1 MAMDFSV
8 SRINR
13 AISEDGLDD
22 VCTAV
27 ELEMSKSKTVT
38 VSKYVVTPAVPAV
51 METRVITPAVTRVIT
66 PAVDAVNAISAV
78 PAVDAVMGERHK
90 HAVTQEDVTTTE
102 TVTVKE
108 GSKWVQKEVST
119 TVTNDVHTPQYKEVD
134 LWDDGGKKKIGK
146 YQELVMESYE
156 VSPAVSAVSAV
167 SAVPAVN
174 EVTEEV
180 AEVTEEVEIDAA
192 VPAVTSTSKIL
203 TADSSESVDLDV
215 PDPDDFVAYA
225 DVTEKIAIDWAKAKL
240 GDSAL
245 SAIEVS
251 LNARITDQE
260 SPPTPTT
267 GSGVPW

>member
-22 VCTAV
+22 VCTTV

-51 METRVITPAVTRVIT
+51 METRVITPAVD
-66 PAVDAVNAISAV
+66 AVDAISAV

-180 AEVTEEVEIDAA
+180 EIDAA

-251 LNARITDQE
+251 LNARIADQE
-260 SPPTPTT
+260 SPPAPTT

>member
-51 METRVITPAVTRVIT
+51 TETRVIT
-66 PAVDAVNAISAV
+66 PAVDAVDAISAV

-119 TVTNDVHTPQYKEVD
+119 TETKDVHTAQYKEVD

-180 AEVTEEVEIDAA
+180 EITAA

-215 PDPDDFVAYA
+215 PDPDDFIAYA
-225 DVTEKIAIDWAKAKL
+225 NVTEKIAIDWAKAKL

-251 LNARITDQE
+251 LNARIADQE
-260 SPPTPTT
+260 SPPAPTT

>member
-22 VCTAV
+22 VCTTV

-51 METRVITPAVTRVIT
+51 METRVITPAVD
-66 PAVDAVNAISAV
+66 AVDAIFAV

-180 AEVTEEVEIDAA
+180 EIDAA

-251 LNARITDQE
+251 LNARIADQE
-260 SPPTPTT
+260 SPPAPTT

>member
-22 VCTAV
+22 VCTTV

-66 PAVDAVNAISAV
+66 PAVDAVDAISAV

-146 YQELVMESYE
+146 YQESVMESYE

>member
-1 MAMDFSV
+1 
-8 SRINR
+8 
-13 AISEDGLDD
+13 
-22 VCTAV
+22 
-27 ELEMSKSKTVT
+27 MSKSKTVT

-51 METRVITPAVTRVIT
+51 METRVITPAVD
-66 PAVDAVNAISAV
+66 AVDAISAV

-180 AEVTEEVEIDAA
+180 EIDAA

-251 LNARITDQE
+251 LNARIADQE
-260 SPPTPTT
+260 SPPAPTT

>member
-1 MAMDFSV
+1 MAMNFSV
-8 SRINR
+8 RRIDR

-51 METRVITPAVTRVIT
+51 METRVKT
-66 PAVDAVNAISAV
+66 PAVDAANAISAV

-180 AEVTEEVEIDAA
+180 EIAAA

-215 PDPDDFVAYA
+215 PDPDAFVAYA

-251 LNARITDQE
+251 LNARIADQE
-260 SPPTPTT
+260 SPPAPTT

>member
-22 VCTAV
+22 VCTTV

-51 METRVITPAVTRVIT
+51 METRVKT
-66 PAVDAVNAISAV
+66 PAVDAVDAISAV

-119 TVTNDVHTPQYKEVD
+119 TVTNDVYTPQYKEVD

-146 YQELVMESYE
+146 YQESVMESYE
-156 VSPAVSAVSAV
+156 VSPAVSAISAV

-180 AEVTEEVEIDAA
+180 KIDAA

-251 LNARITDQE
+251 LNARIADQE
-260 SPPTPTT
+260 SPPAPTT

>member
-38 VSKYVVTPAVPAV
+38 VSEYVVTPAVPAV
-51 METRVITPAVTRVIT
+51 TETRVKTE
-66 PAVDAVNAISAV
+66 AVDAVSAV
-78 PAVDAVMGERHK
+78 SAVAAVMGERHK

-119 TVTNDVHTPQYKEVD
+119 TVTNDVNTPQYKEVD

-251 LNARITDQE
+251 LNARIADQE
-260 SPPTPTT
+260 SPPAPTT

>member
-51 METRVITPAVTRVIT
+51 METRVITPAVD
-66 PAVDAVNAISAV
+66 AVDAISAV

-180 AEVTEEVEIDAA
+180 EIDAA

-251 LNARITDQE
+251 LNARIADQE
-260 SPPTPTT
+260 SPPAPTT

>member
-38 VSKYVVTPAVPAV
+38 VSKYEVTPAVPAV

-66 PAVDAVNAISAV
+66 PAVDAVDAISAV

-167 SAVPAVN
+167 SAA
-174 EVTEEV
+174 
-180 AEVTEEVEIDAA
+180 AEVTEEVEITAA

-215 PDPDDFVAYA
+215 PDPDDFIAYA

-240 GDSAL
+240 GNSAL
-245 SAIEVS
+245 SAIEAI
-251 LNARITDQE
+251 LNARIANEE
-260 SPPTPTT
+260 SPPAPTT

>member
-8 SRINR
+8 SSINR

-51 METRVITPAVTRVIT
+51 METRVITPAVD
-66 PAVDAVNAISAV
+66 AVDAISAV

-180 AEVTEEVEIDAA
+180 EIDAA

-251 LNARITDQE
+251 LNARIADQE
-260 SPPTPTT
+260 SPPAPTT

>member
-1 MAMDFSV
+1 MDFSV

-66 PAVDAVNAISAV
+66 PAVDAVDAISAV
-78 PAVDAVMGERHK
+78 PAVDAVMGEQHK

-146 YQELVMESYE
+146 YQESVMESYE

-174 EVTEEV
+174 
-180 AEVTEEVEIDAA
+180 EVTEEVEIDAA

-251 LNARITDQE
+251 LNARIADQE
-260 SPPTPTT
+260 SPPAPTT

>member
-22 VCTAV
+22 VCTRV

-38 VSKYVVTPAVPAV
+38 VPEYEVTPAVPAV
-51 METRVITPAVTRVIT
+51 METRVKT
-66 PAVDAVNAISAV
+66 PAVDAVDGV
-78 PAVDAVMGERHK
+78 PAVSAVAAVMGERQV

-102 TVTVKE
+102 TVTVKV

-119 TVTNDVHTPQYKEVD
+119 TETKDVHTAQYKEVD
-134 LWDDGGKKKIGK
+134 LWDAKGKKKIGK
-146 YQELVMESYE
+146 HQEPVMESYE

-167 SAVPAVN
+167 SAA
-174 EVTEEV
+174 
-180 AEVTEEVEIDAA
+180 AEVTEEVEITAA

-203 TADSSESVDLDV
+203 TANSSSGVDLDA
-215 PDPDDFVAYA
+215 PDPDDFIAYA
-225 DVTEKIAIDWAKAKL
+225 DVTEEIAIDWAKAKL
-240 GDSAL
+240 GASEL
-245 SAIEVS
+245 SAIE
-251 LNARITDQE
+251 ARLDAQIADQE
-260 SPPTPTT
+260 SPPAPTT